1 MYRPPHEAEH
11 GVVFQFEG
19 VFGVKHEHIEP
30 HDRHA
35 VDVPLDGIHCVHA
48 APGFVQHN
56 AQFFKARGFLD
67 EKFILFPGGFD
78 KEPQSPEEVALFL
91 VNDGALPVFQGDL
104 NPVSFGNG
112 HFDAVGAVFEL
123 QQLLQVVH
131 AEGQLLVQIFPCK
144 QHVRSPLHNH

>member
-1 MYRPPHEAEH
+1 MTAMQLMYRLMASTVSTPP
-11 GVVFQFEG
+11 
-19 VFGVKHEHIEP
+19 
-30 HDRHA
+30 
-35 VDVPLDGIHCVHA
+35 
-48 APGFVQHN
+48 PGFVQHN

-131 AEGQLLVQIFPCK
+131 AEGQLLVRIFPCK